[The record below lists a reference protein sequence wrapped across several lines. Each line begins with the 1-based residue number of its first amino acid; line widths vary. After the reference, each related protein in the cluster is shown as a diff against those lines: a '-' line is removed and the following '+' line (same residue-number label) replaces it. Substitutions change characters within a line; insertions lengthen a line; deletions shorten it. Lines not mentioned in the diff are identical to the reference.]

1 MSLYC
6 KVRVTREQFEVVL
19 LEMESRGVVMNSCN
33 DKFENDFNLFG
44 CSDIKLGWNGSTIV
58 WAGGYD
64 LEVME
69 FEKFMARLD
78 AGIPPLRAF
87 RKVHTYTMNE

>member
-19 LEMESRGVVMNSCN
+19 LEMESRGVVMNSSN
-33 DKFENDFNLFG
+33 DKFEKDFEEFG
-44 CSDIKLGWNGSTIV
+44 CSAIKLGWNGSTIG
-58 WAGGYD
+58 WAGNHN

-78 AGIPPLRAF
+78 AGLPPRRAF